1 MSNLI
6 EIDYIHSNKYLQRG
20 FEYFFVFVIVEHSE
34 VKESQYAQYVEISH
48 IYIYIYHIYIYL
60 LQSRYNNNVWLKTH
74 LRSY

>member
-34 VKESQYAQYVEISH
+34 VKQSQYAQYVEIS
-48 IYIYIYHIYIYL
+48 HIYIYL

>member
-48 IYIYIYHIYIYL
+48 IYIYIYIFFKAVIIIMCD
-60 LQSRYNNNVWLKTH
+60 
-74 LRSY
+74 

>member
-34 VKESQYAQYVEISH
+34 VKQSQYAQYVEISQSLEKCNLH
-48 IYIYIYHIYIYL
+48 TYIYIYIYIYISSSKPL
-60 LQSRYNNNVWLKTH
+60 
-74 LRSY
+74 

>member
-1 MSNLI
+1 M

-48 IYIYIYHIYIYL
+48 IYIYIYIYIYII
-60 LQSRYNNNVWLKTH
+60 YIYIFFKAVIIIMCD
-74 LRSY
+74 

>member
-48 IYIYIYHIYIYL
+48 IYIYL